1 MYNVWVTNCAE
12 NPIHCESCP
21 TRLEGVFSPLTQDRL
36 RVLDRCKTDNQ
47 YRKGQIVFYE
57 GHPALG
63 VYCVYEG
70 QLKLS
75 KSGSQGRPQI
85 IGIAKEGALVGHR
98 AVLTD
103 KPHSF
108 SAEVLG
114 DTRVCFVDRKTFL
127 AMMVENPS
135 VAEAL
140 LRRMA
145 AELDEAEDRLMDI
158 VEKPVI
164 VRLARLLLSLG
175 NAYGRPAPKGTRI
188 ALALTREEMAEMIG
202 TTQETTIRLLSQFR
216 KLGLVRLDNKSIT
229 LLDPE
234 KLAQLVE
241 GSISAAGPRSLSR
254 GISC

>member
-1 MYNVWVTNCAE
+1 MYNKKVMTISADR
-12 NPIHCESCP
+12 PIHCESCP
-21 TRLEGVFSPLTQDRL
+21 TRLEGVFSRLTRDRL
-36 RVLDRCKTDNQ
+36 RTLDRCKTDNC
-47 YRKGQIVFYE
+47 YRKGQVIFYE

-114 DTRVCFVDRKTFL
+114 DTRICFVDRKTFL
-127 AMMVENPS
+127 SMMVENPL

-140 LRRMA
+140 LKRMA
-145 AELDEAEDRLMDI
+145 LELDEVEDRLIDM
-158 VEKPVI
+158 VEKPVL

-175 NAYGRPAPKGTRI
+175 NTYGRPAPKGTRI
-188 ALALTREEMAEMIG
+188 ALSLTREEMAEMIG

-216 KLGLVRLDNKSIT
+216 KWDLVRLDNKSIT

-234 KLAQLVE
+234 KLKRLVE
-241 GSISAAGPRSLSR
+241 EPVGRA
-254 GISC
+254 

>member
-1 MYNVWVTNCAE
+1 MVPWPCALK
-12 NPIHCESCP
+12 
-21 TRLEGVFSPLTQDRL
+21 TRFIASPAPRGWRGVFSRLSRDRL
-36 RVLDRCKTDNQ
+36 RALDRCKADNL
-47 YRKGQIVFYE
+47 YRKGHVVFSE
-57 GHPALG
+57 GNPAVG

-70 QLKLS
+70 QLKLC
-75 KSGSQGRPQI
+75 KAGSQGRPQI
-85 IGIAKEGALVGHR
+85 IGIAKSGSLVGHR

-145 AELDEAEDRLMDI
+145 TELDEAEDRLMDI

-216 KLGLVRLDNKSIT
+216 KMGLVRLDPKSIT
-229 LLDPE
+229 LLDPA
-234 KLAQLVE
+234 KLTRLVDE
-241 GSISAAGPRSLSR
+241 PVTKT
-254 GISC
+254 